1 MGGASRW
8 WLKSEMSTQVYYF
21 SIGMSILTFPGFHS
35 GSGLHS
41 NFFFRE
47 SIKKFKSGCSCTIWK
62 NFISGDGIVNPH
74 SLLKAYF

>member
-35 GSGLHS
+35 ESGLYS
-41 NFFFRE
+41 NF
-47 SIKKFKSGCSCTIWK
+47 SLG
-62 NFISGDGIVNPH
+62 NP
-74 SLLKAYF
+74 